1 MHITASKLY
10 DYLQCPHRVWRDI
23 YGPQEEK
30 SNETNPFVQ
39 MLWDKGVQYEKKVI
53 LDIGEYLD
61 LSKGSLEERFDKT
74 IMAMKV
80 KTPLIYQGVLMVDN
94 IVGIPDL
101 LRITPDGLY
110 LPIDIKSGMGVEG
123 VDEENDEEGKPKK
136 HYAVQLA
143 LYCDALIRLGFE
155 NNKQALI
162 YDICGNEVEYNLENS
177 IGIVN
182 KMTFW
187 ELYKEVSSK
196 VSALME
202 NSTQNKPAIAGVCKL
217 CPWYSSCKKWAENTD
232 DPTCLFY
239 LGRSKR
245 DILSEDADVNTVKD
259 ILSLDVEDLIRRHE
273 KDKSFLKG
281 IGEKT
286 IEKIITRANILKN
299 IKKPVVY
306 DKIDFPQV
314 DFELFFDIEDDP
326 TQGFVYLHG
335 VYERSPNGER
345 FIDFTAKEISPF
357 AEKKAWSDFWQY
369 IRGLPK
375 NNFSV
380 YYYSHHE
387 KTTYKRMQKVYSD
400 VISADEV
407 ENFFANPNVIDLYQ
421 VVLKNTDWP
430 VGSYSLKALAQYLG
444 FSWRDKT
451 PSGALSIQWFND
463 YIKSRDES
471 ILNRILLYNEDDCKA
486 TMVLKDGIEE
496 ISKKS
501 NFSLAIMKDC

>member
-23 YGPQEEK
+23 YGVQDEK
-30 SNETNPFVQ
+30 IKETNPFIQ

-53 LDIGEYLD
+53 SDIGEYLD

-74 IMAMKV
+74 IKAMKA
-80 KTPLIYQGVLMVDN
+80 KTPLIYQGVLIVDN
-94 IVGIPDL
+94 IAGIPDL
-101 LRITPDGLY
+101 LRLMPDGLY
-110 LPIDIKSGMGVEG
+110 IPIDIKSGMGVEG
-123 VDEENDEEGKPKK
+123 EDEENDEEGKPKK

-155 NNKQALI
+155 NKKKALI
-162 YDICGNEVEYNLENS
+162 YDIRGNEVEYNLENP
-177 IGIVN
+177 IGKIN
-182 KMTFW
+182 KMSFW
-187 ELYKEVSSK
+187 ELYEEVLLK
-196 VSALME
+196 VSALID
-202 NSTQNKPAIAGVCKL
+202 NKVQNKPAIAGACKL
-217 CPWYSSCKKWAENTD
+217 CPWYTSCKKWAENTD

-239 LGRSKR
+239 VGRSKR
-245 DILSEDADVNTVKD
+245 DILNVDAGVNTVQD
-259 ILSLDVEDLIRRHE
+259 ILTMDVADLMSQHE
-273 KDKSFLKG
+273 KDKNFLKG
-281 IGEKT
+281 IGQKT
-286 IEKIITRANILKN
+286 IDKIVTRANILRN

-306 DKIDFPQV
+306 SKIDFPQV
-314 DFELFFDIEDDP
+314 DYELFFDIEDDP
-326 TQGFVYLHG
+326 TQEFVYLHG

-345 FIDFTAKEISPF
+345 FLDFTAKEISPT
-357 AEKKAWSDFWQY
+357 AEKQAWSDFWQY
-369 IRGLPK
+369 IRSLPQ

-400 VISADEV
+400 VVSADEV
-407 ENFFANPNVIDLYQ
+407 ESFFDNPNVIDLYQ
-421 VVLKNTDWP
+421 IVLKNTDWP

-463 YIKSRDES
+463 YIKSKDES

-486 TMVLKDGIEE
+486 TMVLKDGLHEM
-496 ISKKS
+496 S
-501 NFSLAIMKDC
+501 NALANK